1 MNRGVQH
8 LDIAASIPDC
18 SGMFRVLAYIAA
30 AQRAY
35 VLWCPDGRRSSLN
48 AVTTLE
54 ALCAVIPVW
63 NVAQPEGVVTS
74 PAVSNYVG
82 TGEGDREWARLE
94 SLPGRGPLRLTA
106 VNPVTGGA
114 VARGRLKAPPK
125 CGELNVI
132 VTLYDREG
140 GTVIGRQS
148 VGQAQFGS
156 FIDLEFRIPPERC
169 ETKLSFGLSPSSTAA
184 KSDRHLKS
192 RTPLARLSSE
202 HWP

>member
-1 MNRGVQH
+1 MPVSTSQCRSLPPDHPRRLAGDVVDH
-8 LDIAASIPDC
+8 AGDARDFVDDAPRAAVATPEPS
-18 SGMFRVLAYIAA
+18 
-30 AQRAY
+30 
-35 VLWCPDGRRSSLN
+35 
-48 AVTTLE
+48 
-54 ALCAVIPVW
+54 CAVIPVC

-94 SLPGRGPLRLTA
+94 SLPGRGRLRLTA

-132 VTLYDREG
+132 ATLHDPEG

-148 VGQAQFGS
+148 VGQAQFGG

-184 KSDRHLKS
+184 KCDRHLKS
-192 RTPLARLSSE
+192 CTPLARLSSE